1 MSDLFPTLH
10 KPAVKKPE
18 IELCDEGFGS
28 VCPMCE
34 DDETLEMGGSD
45 VVCGRCGTI
54 VDTPLEWTAEYRPH
68 NMEQGAAD
76 PSRCGFPINHLMPQS
91 SLGTIMLS
99 YGRGAGSKTMSR
111 IKRYHGW
118 NQMPYRERKLWT
130 VFDSLQIR
138 ATNAGIS
145 TAAIEEAKELYAQLT
160 ASASC
165 RGQGQLD
172 AMLAACLWES
182 LKRHDTPR
190 MPKDIADIFQIPLK
204 NVTRGIKQFQHTLA
218 IRISSQKTDTYAG
231 VKEDRKGGTVTIAS
245 ASASATAIATGV
257 ATEIASPSAK
267 AEPVKEDTEE
277 DITARANQRR
287 AIWQKMVARTTTYE
301 DFIEPFLTNLSIC
314 RTSTL
319 ERMVRDVCQRTEAHM
334 VVPEN
339 TPPSLTASVIAFC
352 CTHLKITIDIAD
364 IASVCGISAV
374 TIQKCLKRLQAQK
387 EKLLKE

>member
-10 KPAVKKPE
+10 KVVAKKST
-18 IELCDEGFGS
+18 IELFDEGVGPTCS
-28 VCPMCE
+28 TCE
-34 DDETLEMGGSD
+34 DDEALEMGGSD
-45 VVCGRCGTI
+45 IVCGRCGTI
-54 VDTPLEWTAEYRPH
+54 VDTPLEWSAEYRPYST
-68 NMEQGAAD
+68 EQGAAD

-91 SLGTIMLS
+91 SLGTIMLT
-99 YGRGAGSKTMSR
+99 YGRGSGAGSKTMSR

-165 RGQGQLD
+165 RGQEQLD

-190 MPKDIADIFQIPLK
+190 MPKDVAEIFQIPLR

-218 IRISSQKTDTYAG
+218 IRISSEKTDTYAG
-231 VKEDRKGGTVTIAS
+231 IKEDPKIVGS
-245 ASASATAIATGV
+245 AA
-257 ATEIASPSAK
+257 ASP
-267 AEPVKEDTEE
+267 EPLPVKETDE
-277 DITARANQRR
+277 DITARANRRR
-287 AIWQKMVARTTTYE
+287 AVWQKMVARTTTYE
-301 DFIEPFLTNLSIC
+301 DFIDPFLTNLSIS
-314 RTSTL
+314 RTSAL
-319 ERMVRDVCQRTEAHM
+319 ERMVRDVCQRTETYM

-352 CTHLKITIDIAD
+352 CAHLKITIDIAD

-387 EKLLKE
+387 EKLLEE

>member
-1 MSDLFPTLH
+1 
-10 KPAVKKPE
+10 
-18 IELCDEGFGS
+18 
-28 VCPMCE
+28 
-34 DDETLEMGGSD
+34 
-45 VVCGRCGTI
+45 
-54 VDTPLEWTAEYRPH
+54 
-68 NMEQGAAD
+68 
-76 PSRCGFPINHLMPQS
+76 MPQS
-91 SLGTIMLS
+91 SLGTIMLTYGS
-99 YGRGAGSKTMSR
+99 GRGSGSKTMNR

-165 RGQGQLD
+165 RGQEQLD
-172 AMLAACLWES
+172 SMLAACLWES

-190 MPKDIADIFQIPLK
+190 MPKDVAEIFQIPLR

-218 IRISSQKTDTYAG
+218 IRISSEKTDTYAG
-231 VKEDRKGGTVTIAS
+231 IKEGPKAVTTLGGS
-245 ASASATAIATGV
+245 AAAAAVSSESVPI
-257 ATEIASPSAK
+257 
-267 AEPVKEDTEE
+267 KESDE
-277 DITARANQRR
+277 DITARANRRR
-287 AIWQKMVARTTTYE
+287 AVWQKMVARTTTYE
-301 DFIEPFLTNLSIC
+301 DFIDPFLTNLSIS

-319 ERMVRDVCQRTEAHM
+319 ERMVRDVCQRTETYM

-352 CTHLKITIDIAD
+352 CAHLKITIDIAD

-387 EKLLKE
+387 EKLLEE

>member
-1 MSDLFPTLH
+1 
-10 KPAVKKPE
+10 
-18 IELCDEGFGS
+18 
-28 VCPMCE
+28 
-34 DDETLEMGGSD
+34 
-45 VVCGRCGTI
+45 
-54 VDTPLEWTAEYRPH
+54 
-68 NMEQGAAD
+68 
-76 PSRCGFPINHLMPQS
+76 MPQS
-91 SLGTIMLS
+91 SLGTIMLTYGS
-99 YGRGAGSKTMSR
+99 GRGSGSKTMSR

-165 RGQGQLD
+165 RGQEQLD

-190 MPKDIADIFQIPLK
+190 MPKDIAGIFQIPLR

-218 IRISSQKTDTYAG
+218 IRISSEKTDTYAG
-231 VKEDRKGGTVTIAS
+231 IKEGPKVSTGTA
-245 ASASATAIATGV
+245 AAAATSSEELDVV
-257 ATEIASPSAK
+257 A
-267 AEPVKEDTEE
+267 KESDE
-277 DITARANQRR
+277 DITARAHRRR
-287 AIWQKMVARTTTYE
+287 AVWQKMVARTTTYE
-301 DFIEPFLTNLSIC
+301 DFIDPFLTNLSIS
-314 RTSTL
+314 RTSAL
-319 ERMVRDVCQRTEAHM
+319 ERMVRDVCQRTETHM

-352 CTHLKITIDIAD
+352 CAHLKITIDIAD

-387 EKLLKE
+387 EKLLEE

>member
-10 KPAVKKPE
+10 KPTAKKPI
-18 IELCDEGFGS
+18 IELCDEGVGPM
-28 VCPMCE
+28 CPMCE
-34 DDETLEMGGSD
+34 DDEALEMGGSNI
-45 VVCGRCGTI
+45 VCSRCGTI
-54 VDTPLEWTAEYRPH
+54 IDTPLEWSAEYRPYST
-68 NMEQGAAD
+68 EQGAAD

-91 SLGTIMLS
+91 SLGTIMLT
-99 YGRGAGSKTMSR
+99 YGRGSGRSSGSKTMNR

-118 NQMPYRERKLWT
+118 NQMPYRERKLWA

-172 AMLAACLWES
+172 SMLAACLWES

-190 MPKDIADIFQIPLK
+190 MPKDVADIFHIPLR

-218 IRISSQKTDTYAG
+218 IRISSEKTDTYAG
-231 VKEDRKGGTVTIAS
+231 IKEGPKIVTAS
-245 ASASATAIATGV
+245 VSSS
-257 ATEIASPSAK
+257 EIAAAGAAVASP
-267 AEPVKEDTEE
+267 EPVPIKESDE
-277 DITARANQRR
+277 DITARANRRR
-287 AIWQKMVARTTTYE
+287 AVWQKMVARTTTYE
-301 DFIEPFLTNLSIC
+301 DFIDPFLTNLSIS

-319 ERMVRDVCQRTEAHM
+319 ERMVRNVCQRTETYM

-352 CTHLKITIDIAD
+352 CAHLKITIDIAD

-387 EKLLKE
+387 EKLLEE

>member
-1 MSDLFPTLH
+1 MNKMPMSDLWPTLH
-10 KPAVKKPE
+10 KPIAKKPI
-18 IELCDEGFGS
+18 IELCDEGLGPTCS
-28 VCPMCE
+28 MCE
-34 DDETLEMGGSD
+34 DDEALEMGGSD
-45 VVCGRCGTI
+45 IVCGRCGTI
-54 VDTPLEWTAEYRPH
+54 IDTPLEWSAEYRPYST
-68 NMEQGAAD
+68 EQGAAD

-91 SLGTIMLS
+91 SLGTIMLTYGS
-99 YGRGAGSKTMSR
+99 GRGSGSKTMNR

-138 ATNAGIS
+138 ATNSGIS

-165 RGQGQLD
+165 RGQEQLD
-172 AMLAACLWES
+172 SMLAACLWES

-190 MPKDIADIFQIPLK
+190 MPKDVAEIFQIPLR

-218 IRISSQKTDTYAG
+218 VRISSEKTDTYAG
-231 VKEDRKGGTVTIAS
+231 IKEGSKVSVATAAASSEEPDVVVKESD
-245 ASASATAIATGV
+245 
-257 ATEIASPSAK
+257 
-267 AEPVKEDTEE
+267 E
-277 DITARANQRR
+277 DITARAHRRR
-287 AIWQKMVARTTTYE
+287 AVWQKMVARTTTYE
-301 DFIEPFLTNLSIC
+301 DFIDPFLTNLSIS
-314 RTSTL
+314 RTSAL
-319 ERMVRDVCQRTEAHM
+319 ERMVRDVCQRTETHM

-352 CTHLKITIDIAD
+352 CAHMKITIDIAD

-387 EKLLKE
+387 EKLLEE

>member
-10 KPAVKKPE
+10 KPLAKKPT
-18 IELCDEGFGS
+18 IELFDEGVGPT
-28 VCPMCE
+28 CPTCE
-34 DDETLEMGGSD
+34 DDESLEMGGSD
-45 VVCGRCGTI
+45 IICSRCGTI
-54 VDTPLEWTAEYRPH
+54 VDTPLEWSAEYRPYST
-68 NMEQGAAD
+68 EQGAAD

-91 SLGTIMLS
+91 SLGTIMLT
-99 YGRGAGSKTMSR
+99 YGRGSGAGSKTMSR

-165 RGQGQLD
+165 RGQEQLD
-172 AMLAACLWES
+172 SMLAACLWES

-190 MPKDIADIFQIPLK
+190 MPKDVAEIFQIPLR

-218 IRISSQKTDTYAG
+218 VRISSEKTDTYAG
-231 VKEDRKGGTVTIAS
+231 IKEEPKVVSSG
-245 ASASATAIATGV
+245 ATAA
-257 ATEIASPSAK
+257 AA
-267 AEPVKEDTEE
+267 AEPVKETEE
-277 DITARANQRR
+277 DITARANRRR
-287 AIWQKMVARTTTYE
+287 AVWQKMVARTTTYE
-301 DFIEPFLTNLSIC
+301 DFIDPFLTNLSIS

-319 ERMVRDVCQRTEAHM
+319 ERMVRDVCQRTETYM

-352 CTHLKITIDIAD
+352 CQHLKITIDIAD
-364 IASVCGISAV
+364 IATVCGISAV
-374 TIQKCLKRLQAQK
+374 TIQKCLKRLHAQK
-387 EKLLKE
+387 EKLLEE

>member
-1 MSDLFPTLH
+1 
-10 KPAVKKPE
+10 
-18 IELCDEGFGS
+18 
-28 VCPMCE
+28 
-34 DDETLEMGGSD
+34 MGGSNI
-45 VVCGRCGTI
+45 VCSRCGTI
-54 VDTPLEWTAEYRPH
+54 IDTPLEWSAEYRPYST
-68 NMEQGAAD
+68 EQGVAD

-91 SLGTIMLS
+91 SLGTIMLT
-99 YGRGAGSKTMSR
+99 YGRGGSGSKTMNR

-165 RGQGQLD
+165 RGQEQLD
-172 AMLAACLWES
+172 SMLAACLWES

-190 MPKDIADIFQIPLK
+190 MPKDVAEIFQIPLR

-218 IRISSQKTDTYAG
+218 VRISSEKTDTYAG
-231 VKEDRKGGTVTIAS
+231 IKEGSKVSVATAAASSEEPDVVVKESD
-245 ASASATAIATGV
+245 
-257 ATEIASPSAK
+257 
-267 AEPVKEDTEE
+267 E
-277 DITARANQRR
+277 DITARAHRRR
-287 AIWQKMVARTTTYE
+287 AVWQKMVARTTTYE
-301 DFIEPFLTNLSIC
+301 DFIDPFLTNLSIS
-314 RTSTL
+314 RTSAL
-319 ERMVRDVCQRTEAHM
+319 ERMVRDVCQRTETHM

-352 CTHLKITIDIAD
+352 CAHLKITIDIAD
-364 IASVCGISAV
+364 IATVCGISAV

-387 EKLLKE
+387 EKLLEE